1 MLTTINKEKRQVS
14 TVQSNRA
21 YYLPTFPTHAF
32 IFSLNNRTNLQSLTK
47 FRWKNALPKHTWHV
61 VSQYSGYVFVSE
73 FNSSM
78 SLKKFIKFS
87 LNYVYIIIWQ
97 NKKYKKKSLF
107 CFQSDTHLYVCLKV
121 QHTSIFEYLSFV
133 QPSDLPLFSNLLFYW
148 GPAFPY

>member
-61 VSQYSGYVFVSE
+61 VSRYSGYVFVSE

-97 NKKYKKKSLF
+97 NKKYKKKIVVLF
-107 CFQSDTHLYVCLKV
+107 PVGYALICVFKSSTYIYLWI
-121 QHTSIFEYLSFV
+121 SIICPAVWPPSF
-133 QPSDLPLFSNLLFYW
+133 F
-148 GPAFPY
+148 